1 MTIIKIYTP
10 QDLLP
15 YIPVIKQAKVI
26 AVDTE
31 TTGLNPHI
39 HKLRLIQIA
48 AEGLPVFVI
57 DCFAFLPNG
66 LQLIKDILETPIVK
80 VFQNAKFDLQFFM
93 ALGIHPN
100 PIFDTMLAAQLLRT
114 SGGPPRAG
122 LNILAQHY
130 LNEII
135 NKDEQTSDWSGELSD
150 KQIEYAAKDAD
161 VLLRLRKVMIE
172 DIYENNLS
180 EIARIE
186 FSCASAIAQ
195 IEYTGI
201 CLNIPRWNE
210 LLAATVKTR
219 DNALDILYDYTSR
232 PIIQMTLTGEDV
244 VTGHNFDSNTFVLK
258 LLQRNGIF
266 LNSTSKSDLSPYLGN
281 PLVRALSDYRK
292 AAKALS
298 SFLYPIPKMIS
309 EKTGKLHPRYGQMG
323 AWSGRMTCSSPNIQQ
338 IPRSKEFR
346 ACFVV
351 PPGRK
356 LIIADYSQIELRVAA
371 DMTKDSRMIAAYKNG
386 DDLHK
391 LTASLML
398 NKPIGTITTQER
410 QAAKAVNFGLIY
422 SMGAAGLKQYSQQSY
437 GVDMTLEEAEKFKKR
452 FFAAYTGIAH
462 WHSTLKKSP
471 PTEGRTM
478 TGRKF
483 TFSSSVLSALC
494 NMPVQGTAADIVKKA
509 LGLLVRRLKGTD
521 TYIIGVV
528 HDEILLESPEDNATQ
543 AAELLKSVMEK
554 AGNSILKNVPC
565 QADVNIA
572 DNWAAIEQSGFA
584 AFCSS

>member
-1 MTIIKIYTP
+1 MHSEYTIIKICTT
-10 QDLLP
+10 QDLQP
-15 YIPVIKQAKVI
+15 HISAIKQAKVI

-31 TTGLNPHI
+31 TTGLSPHV

-57 DCFAFLPNG
+57 DCFTFLPNG
-66 LQLIKDILETPIVK
+66 LQLIKDILETRTIK

-93 ALGIHPN
+93 ALGIYPA
-100 PIFDTMLAAQLLRT
+100 PLFDTMLAAQLLRT
-114 SGGPPRAG
+114 SGGPSRAG
-122 LNILAQHY
+122 LNVLAQHY
-130 LNEII
+130 LNEVI

-161 VLLRLRKVMIE
+161 VLLRLRAVMIE
-172 DIYENNLS
+172 DIYENSLS
-180 EIARIE
+180 EIALIE

-195 IEYTGI
+195 IEHTGI
-201 CLNIPRWNE
+201 CLNILRWNT
-210 LLAATVKTR
+210 LLKTTEKAR
-219 DNALDILYDYTSR
+219 DKALDILYGYTSR

-244 VTGHNFDSNTFVLK
+244 ITGHNFDSNPFVLK

-266 LNSTSKSDLSPYLGN
+266 VESTSKSDLSPYLNN

-298 SFLYPIPKMIS
+298 SFLYPIPKMVS
-309 EKTGKLHPRYGQMG
+309 AKTGKLHPRYGQLG

-346 ACFVV
+346 ACFVA

-371 DMTKDSRMIAAYKNG
+371 DMTNDQRMITAYKNG

-398 NKPIGTITTQER
+398 NKSISTITTQER

-437 GVDMTLEEAEKFKKR
+437 GVDMTLEQAEKFKKR
-452 FFAAYTGIAH
+452 FFAAYTGIAR

-478 TGRKF
+478 AGRKF
-483 TFSSSVLSALC
+483 TFSNSALSALC

-509 LGLLVRRLKGTD
+509 LGLLVSRLKGTD

-528 HDEILLESPEDNATQ
+528 HDEILLEAPEDNAAPT
-543 AAELLKSVMEK
+543 AELLKTIMEE

-572 DNWAAIEQSGFA
+572 DNWAAL
-584 AFCSS
+584 